1 MSYDALRMLAFAL
14 AAKKSNEKS
23 GFAADLEMIANIATF
38 GMRLDQAKSC
48 LETAAS
54 GF

>member
-1 MSYDALRMLAFAL
+1 MPVFAL

-23 GFAADLEMIANIATF
+23 GFAPDIEMTGNIAASR
-38 GMRLDQAKSC
+38 MRLDQAKSC
-48 LETAAS
+48 LETAPS

>member
-1 MSYDALRMLAFAL
+1 MFRFAL
-14 AAKKSNEKS
+14 AAEKSVEKS
-23 GFAADLEMIANIATF
+23 GFAPVTEMIACVAPS

>member
-1 MSYDALRMLAFAL
+1 MLGLAL
-14 AAKKSNEKS
+14 AVKESNEKKV
-23 GFAADLEMIANIATF
+23 FALGVEMIASIAAS

>member
-1 MSYDALRMLAFAL
+1 MFWFAL
-14 AAKKSNEKS
+14 AVEKSVEKS
-23 GFAADLEMIANIATF
+23 GFAHDVEMIASIAPS

>member
-1 MSYDALRMLAFAL
+1 MFRLAL

-23 GFAADLEMIANIATF
+23 AFAPGIEMIASIAASR
-38 GMRLDQAKSC
+38 MRLDQAKSY

>member
-1 MSYDALRMLAFAL
+1 MSGLAL
-14 AAKKSNEKS
+14 AVKESNEKS
-23 GFAADLEMIANIATF
+23 GFALDAEMVASIAAS

-48 LETAAS
+48 LETAAP

>member
-1 MSYDALRMLAFAL
+1 MLAFAL
-14 AAKKSNEKS
+14 AAKKSNEKT
-23 GFAADLEMIANIATF
+23 GFTPDLEIIANIAAS